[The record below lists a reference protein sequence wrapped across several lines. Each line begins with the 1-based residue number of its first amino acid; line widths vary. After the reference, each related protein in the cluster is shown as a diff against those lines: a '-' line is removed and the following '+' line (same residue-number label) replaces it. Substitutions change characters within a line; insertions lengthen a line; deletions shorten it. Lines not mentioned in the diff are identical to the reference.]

1 MAVVMV
7 MVVCVCVCVCVHII
21 YKHPHMHAG
30 LPGKSNWL
38 QRGSQ
43 WVRMRGSR
51 ALKQPRN

>member
-7 MVVCVCVCVCVHII
+7 MVVCVCVCVHII

>member
-7 MVVCVCVCVCVHII
+7 MVVCVCVCVHI